1 MTFLEKTDP
10 DSKKNNAL
18 KKEIASDE
26 NISLERIKQQ
36 ARLRRIRKARE
47 LAARMQIAPD
57 GTRIFIRFNPVQ
69 RREHQIMLTT
79 FTILAVTG
87 LIQRFSQSTLSLIL
101 ISILG
106 GADTV
111 RTIHHLTAI
120 AFILVSVYH
129 AWEILV
135 LWAVKREWG
144 SMWPRWQD
152 AKDLIQMVKFN
163 MGLTSVRPEFDRFS
177 VEEKLEYLALVWGT
191 VLMIITGLI
200 MWFPIAA
207 TSILPGDAIPVSR
220 ALHGWEAI
228 LATLAILT
236 WHMYHV
242 VIKER
247 NRSIFTGIM
256 TEQEMQHNHPLE
268 YRRILAAHDFLQ
280 KIAADNNIHNEATS
294 TPEAHYEMVQAIE
307 KRN

>member
-1 MTFLEKTDP
+1 MTFL
-10 DSKKNNAL
+10 
-18 KKEIASDE
+18 KETEPIPT
-26 NISLERIKQQ
+26 NISPETDVAPNEGISIERIKQQ
-36 ARLRRIRKARE
+36 ALLRRIRKARE

-57 GTRIFIRFNPVQ
+57 GTRVFIRFSPVQ

-79 FTILAVTG
+79 FIILAVTG
-87 LIQRFSQSTLSLIL
+87 LIQRFSQSTISLIL
-101 ISILG
+101 ISTLG

-129 AWEILV
+129 VWEILV
-135 LWAVKREWG
+135 LWVVKRERG

-152 AKDLIQMVKFN
+152 AKDLFQMVKFN
-163 MGLTSVRPEFDRFS
+163 MGLASTRPEFDRFS

-200 MWFPIAA
+200 MWFPITA

-242 VIKER
+242 VIKEK

-256 TEQEMQHNHPLE
+256 TEQEMKHNHPLE
-268 YRRILAAHDFLQ
+268 YRRILAAHKFLQ
-280 KIAADNNIHNEATS
+280 KIAAEQNNGDKS
-294 TPEAHYEMVQAIE
+294 TPAAEDTYEMVQAI
-307 KRN
+307 KKAG